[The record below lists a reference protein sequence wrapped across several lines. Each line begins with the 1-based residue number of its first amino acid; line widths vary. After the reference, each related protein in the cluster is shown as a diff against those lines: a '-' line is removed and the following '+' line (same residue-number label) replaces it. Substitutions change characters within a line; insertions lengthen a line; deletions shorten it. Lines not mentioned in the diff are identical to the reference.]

1 MNPDI
6 AQGVILMFIGALGLT
21 MIYFH
26 RRWTREER
34 EAHRIQRR
42 REEIERR
49 IYERE
54 LSRQ

>member
-34 EAHRIQRR
+34 EAYRIQRR